1 MKPILNPYPDE
12 GQIGVFKVSVT
23 YVQEAD
29 SNSKS
34 EEEQYITFSTQDAPV
49 PDDQFPYYLEIKTE
63 KWCFDDEEEMKE
75 LIDDFINR
83 VKGIEKK

>member
-23 YVQEAD
+23 YVQGAD
-29 SNSKS
+29 SNSNP

-49 PDDQFPYYLEIKTE
+49 PDNGFPYYLEIKTD
-63 KWCFDDEEEMKE
+63 KWCFDDAEEMKE
-75 LIDDFINR
+75 LIDDFITR
-83 VKGIEKK
+83 VKGIGKK